1 MFSLS
6 RDTRHNPAQRRYL
19 RRFLPAMLAYAVV
32 LCACTWLIRHH
43 QPHGLPLFL
52 LSGLPAVPLVAGIAV
67 MGAYLIE
74 ERDEFIRARL
84 VTAMIGGLGVMLA
97 ITTVWGF
104 LENGG
109 AVAHFPTFL
118 TFPIW
123 CGCFGL
129 WQCAMGIRDRMAG
142 GGE

>member
-1 MFSLS
+1 MVPLS
-6 RDTRHNPAQRRYL
+6 RPDRNPAQRRYL
-19 RRFLPAMLAYAVV
+19 RRFFPAMLAYVV
-32 LCACTWLIRHH
+32 LLMLSTWAIRVHA
-43 QPHGLPLFL
+43 PTGATLFL
-52 LSGLPAVPLVAGIAV
+52 LSLLPSLPLVAAIGV
-67 MGAYLIE
+67 MGAYLVE

-84 VTAMIGGLGVMLA
+84 VSAMLGGLGVMLA

-109 AVAHFPTFL
+109 AVPHFPTFL

-129 WQCAMGIRDRMAG
+129 WQCVASLRDRRAA
-142 GGE
+142 EA